1 MPYYNISLGFKI
13 YLFIH
18 SFERTAKKERKT
30 EERSAICLFTSQKA
44 VAARA
49 KPDQSQEC
57 QLLLSHIVG
66 RDPCIKAIFWSFPRS
81 VSRQPNRRRVA
92 RTLRCQH
99 CKQKTNSWYH
109 MQASGTIYFLLLIFI
124 YLKDRNQERVKDFPP
139 TGHSSNAHTAG
150 AWPGQSQDPQTPK
163 CTLVSQD
170 GGSSPTTEPSPL
182 PPRVHLS
189 RKLNLEVEPGL
200 KPRHTGCSIPNILT
214 TVPNTPETIL
224 H

>member
-30 EERSAICLFTSQKA
+30 EERSTICWFTSQKA

-81 VSRQPNRRRVA
+81 VSRQPNRSRVA

-109 MQASGTIYFLLLIFI
+109 MQASGTIYFFIVTYFYLL
-124 YLKDRNQERVKDFPP
+124 ERQK
-139 TGHSSNAHTAG
+139 
-150 AWPGQSQDPQTPK
+150 
-163 CTLVSQD
+163 
-170 GGSSPTTEPSPL
+170 
-182 PPRVHLS
+182 S
-189 RKLNLEVEPGL
+189 RKGKRLPTHWSLLKCSHSWSLARPKPRPPNSKMHPGL
-200 KPRHTGCSIPNILT
+200 PGWR
-214 TVPNTPETIL
+214 
-224 H
+224 